1 MNDDAR
7 FPAREQPATA
17 TAPAQREEPVS
28 EDRRCVITGI
38 GVVAPTGIGHQAH
51 WAATLAGQGRI
62 GPITAFDATRYGY
75 CLAGEVPDF
84 DAVEHIDG
92 RVIVQTD
99 RWTWFGLAASALA
112 LADAG
117 LDSVSAEP
125 YQLSAVTASASGGN
139 ALGQREI
146 AGLWASGP
154 RAVSVHQSIGW
165 FYAASSG
172 QISIRHQ
179 AKGPCSVVV
188 SDGAGGLDAIA
199 VARRTIRRGQA
210 AAIVGGT
217 EAPVSPY
224 ALTCQ
229 LSNGKLATTR
239 DPALAYRP
247 FHADAAGAVIGEGG
261 AMLVVEDLD
270 SALGRG
276 VPQTYAEVVSH
287 AATFDAGP
295 EPWTRSGEPSS
306 GPESESSNSG
316 PGLVRAIKLA
326 LDRAGCSPRHVS
338 LILAD
343 GAGDPDG
350 DASEAAAIRTVFGEY
365 ADTVP
370 VSVPKSMTG
379 RLCSGAA
386 ALDVATA
393 ALAIKHG
400 QLPPTVNVPAN
411 NYGLNLVTQARPAD
425 IAYVL
430 VLARGHGG
438 FHSALV
444 LRRLDV

>member
-1 MNDDAR
+1 MTA
-7 FPAREQPATA
+7 PATP
-17 TAPAQREEPVS
+17 PAQREEAVVA
-28 EDRRCVITGI
+28 DRRCVITGI
-38 GVVAPTGIGHQAH
+38 GVVAPTGIGHQSH
-51 WAATLAGQGRI
+51 WAATLAGQCKI
-62 GPITAFDATRYGY
+62 GPITAFDVSGYATS
-75 CLAGEVPDF
+75 LAGEVPAF
-84 DAVEHIDG
+84 DATDHIDG

-99 RWTWFGLAASALA
+99 RWTWFGLAASSLA

-117 LDSVSAEP
+117 LDIVSAQP

-146 AGLWASGP
+146 AALWATGP

-188 SDGAGGLDAIA
+188 SDGAGGLDAVA
-199 VARRTIRRGQA
+199 VARRMVRRGQA

-229 LSNGKLATTR
+229 LSNGNLATTK

-247 FHADAAGAVIGEGG
+247 FHADAVGPVIGEGG
-261 AMLVVEDLD
+261 AVLVVEDLE
-270 SALGRG
+270 SALDRG
-276 VPQTYAEVVSH
+276 AAQTYAEVLSH
-287 AATFDAGP
+287 AATFDATSDG
-295 EPWTRSGEPSS
+295 SG
-306 GPESESSNSG
+306 
-316 PGLVRAIKLA
+316 LARAMTLA
-326 LDRAGCSPRHVS
+326 LGRAGCEPGQVS

-343 GAGDPDG
+343 GAGEPDG
-350 DASEAAAIRTVFGEY
+350 DAGEAAAIRAVFGAY

-370 VSVPKSMTG
+370 VSVPKTMTG

-393 ALAIKHG
+393 ALAIRHG
-400 QLPPTVNVPAN
+400 QLPPTVNVPTNAH
-411 NYGLNLVTQARPAD
+411 GLNLVTQARPAD
-425 IAYVL
+425 LDYVL

-444 LRRLDV
+444 LGRLSS